1 MLRHPV
7 RCHPVRGC
15 PDDCA
20 TTDGAEFIVVLSRQ
34 NCKPKTVITA
44 PNNPHRTHL
53 QNSAMSETVVKF
65 ERVGHVAVFT
75 LDRPKAMNAVSGAL
89 SAQFEAHMDAFEA
102 DPELWV
108 GVVAR

>member
-1 MLRHPV
+1 
-7 RCHPVRGC
+7 
-15 PDDCA
+15 
-20 TTDGAEFIVVLSRQ
+20 
-34 NCKPKTVITA
+34 
-44 PNNPHRTHL
+44 
-53 QNSAMSETVVKF
+53 MSETVVKF